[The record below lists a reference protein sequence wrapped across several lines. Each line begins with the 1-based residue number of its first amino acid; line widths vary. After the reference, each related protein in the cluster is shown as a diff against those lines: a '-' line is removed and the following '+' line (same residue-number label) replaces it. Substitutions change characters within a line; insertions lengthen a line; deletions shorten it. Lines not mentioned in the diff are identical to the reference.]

1 MSALSHLIQSYN
13 WDVICMSMRGGGRR
27 RERGE
32 GGERNR
38 TGLTMWAC
46 KRYRLLKVA
55 QLSMCNKSVYIF
67 ILVVIK
73 ETA

>member
-1 MSALSHLIQSYN
+1 MCV
-13 WDVICMSMRGGGRR
+13 DGGRG
-27 RERGE
+27 REG

-46 KRYRLLKVA
+46 ERYLSLKVA
-55 QLSMCNKSVYIF
+55 LLTMCNKSVYIF